1 MRSEF
6 EKLYKEVDGNYLHAL
21 ERYDADMDYYLNN
34 EYVQMRYNWF
44 CVGWQHQQT
53 KVDELQE
60 MFVEQARTASNQQ
73 AKIDDLQKQLIDQG
87 QRFNEQSQRV
97 KDLEFWNGELQKR
110 INACNTLI
118 NRWNKEADYADLIAQ
133 EDFVQNTLQG
143 CINELEQALKGDGK

>member
-44 CVGWQHQQT
+44 CLGWQHQQS
-53 KVDELQE
+53 KVDDLQA

-97 KDLEFWNGELQKR
+97 KDLEYWNDELQKR
-110 INACNTLI
+110 VDKALKKLNILKQVECW
-118 NRWNKEADYADLIAQ
+118 R
-133 EDFVQNTLQG
+133 EDEIGGLYD
-143 CINELEQALKGDGK
+143 ELEQTLKGGGEQ